1 MWLVT
6 VLVDSREVK
15 HRLKTDQVQT
25 LAPLLISY
33 VILGNDFALLS
44 LGVPICKMGTSNY
57 QSQSDWNSVKRE
69 HSDEAL
75 GMRLCVY

>member
-1 MWLVT
+1 MWLLT
-6 VLVDSREVK
+6 ILVDSREVK

-33 VILGNDFALLS
+33 VILGNDFTLLS

-57 QSQSDWNSVKRE
+57 QSQSHWNSVKRE

-75 GMRLCVY
+75 SMRLCVY

>member
-25 LAPLLISY
+25 LAPLLIRY

-57 QSQSDWNSVKRE
+57 QSQSRWNSVKRE

>member
-6 VLVDSREVK
+6 ILVDIREVK

-44 LGVPICKMGTSNY
+44 LSVPICKMGTSNY
-57 QSQSDWNSVKRE
+57 
-69 HSDEAL
+69 
-75 GMRLCVY
+75 